1 MSSRMDH
8 RNSRSI
14 RIASL
19 PFTVPLLHCPA
30 TAAFLSFP
38 RQMFFSLCNRSR
50 DNFGYATRKQASW
63 KIGQYE
69 LARRARCGISFKK
82 GSLKVACFRFF
93 LLFFSF
99 RVNVLYLCYLL
110 LRQLAYLPKFG
121 LFGSQMEKRYGNS
134 CFRAFPAYCCSL
146 MFNRE

>member
-1 MSSRMDH
+1 M
-8 RNSRSI
+8 
-14 RIASL
+14 
-19 PFTVPLLHCPA
+19 
-30 TAAFLSFP
+30 
-38 RQMFFSLCNRSR
+38 
-50 DNFGYATRKQASW
+50 
-63 KIGQYE
+63 GQYE
-69 LARRARCGISFKK
+69 LARRVRCGISFKK